1 MRINTLLISFLW
13 LAMTV
18 GTTAPAVGQISH
30 GGRPLYAGVAAP
42 KGALSPTLVAPP
54 VDNEALIDEDMNNPE
69 AGSPMRIGVVK
80 TLNADIMQKAQQLT
94 QKDGSVVRRIAIAA
108 PGANFMSLTFDQFE
122 LPQGAELFIYDAS
135 GRFVIGR
142 FVDSD
147 VKKDGTFYTQ
157 AIPGDL
163 CYLEYREPAEVAGL
177 GKLHLTDVMH
187 GYKDLFGDVLEHI
200 DQSGEAERDALDELE
215 MQGKGALGNSEGS
228 CHIDVACPE
237 GRNWSNQ
244 IRSVAAYV
252 LRIGYSGYYCSGA
265 LINNTRNDKTP
276 YFLSAY
282 HCQAPGT
289 VVQWTFYFNYQASSC
304 NAKDGPI
311 TNTITGATIRAKYKT
326 GGGSDMLLLELDQA
340 VPESYNPYYAG
351 WSRSS
356 DDWTVGCGIH
366 HPGGDEKKISIPKQV
381 SQGVGTTNA
390 DNNTTLAL
398 KNFIRADWQ
407 NKGVTE
413 GGSSGSALFNKNGQ
427 IIGQLFGGNSSCSN
441 TLGRDYYGQIAV
453 SWEGDGTK
461 ATRLKD
467 WLDPTGSDAV
477 SLSGYGM
484 DASGSDT
491 LNWDVET
498 LTAYPNPT
506 DGSRFQVQANDS
518 GSAVYYVYSM
528 DGHLMRTGD
537 LNLTPAVQSINLLG
551 LRNGAYYVAVVVNKK
566 RYGNIIVVAK

>member
-1 MRINTLLISFLW
+1 MKKRALLVSLLWIATAIS
-13 LAMTV
+13 
-18 GTTAPAVGQISH
+18 TTIPSAAQISH
-30 GGRPLYAGVAAP
+30 GGRPLYAGTAAP
-42 KGALSPTLVAPP
+42 KGILSPTLVAPY
-54 VDNEALIDEDMNNPE
+54 VDNEMLLYEDLNDTNT
-69 AGSPMRIGVVK
+69 GSPMRIGVVR
-80 TLNADIMQKAQQLT
+80 TLQADIIQQAQLLPQD
-94 QKDGSVVRRIAIAA
+94 DGSSVYRIAIAA
-108 PGANFMSLTFDQFE
+108 PGANFLSLTFDQYE

-135 GRFVIGR
+135 GHFVIGKFTGR
-142 FVDSD
+142 D

-163 CYLEYREPAEVAGL
+163 CYIEYHEPAKVAGQ
-177 GKLHLTDVMH
+177 GKLHLADIMH

-200 DQSGEAERDALDELE
+200 DRSGEAERGALEELE
-215 MQGKGALGNSEGS
+215 TQPKGTLGNSEGS

-289 VVQWTFYFNYQASSC
+289 VKQWTFYFNYQASSC

-311 TNTITGATIRAKYKT
+311 TNTVTGATIRAKYKT
-326 GGGSDMLLLELDQA
+326 YGGSDMLLLELDQA
-340 VPESYNPYYAG
+340 VPEDYYPYYAG

-366 HPGGDEKKISIPKQV
+366 HPGGDEKKISIPRQV
-381 SQGVGTTNA
+381 SQGVGTTHS
-390 DNNTTLAL
+390 DNNTIEL

-413 GGSSGSALFNKNGQ
+413 GGSSGSALFNKNGL

-441 TLGRDYYGQIAV
+441 TFGSDYYGQIAI
-453 SWEGDGTK
+453 SWDGGGTK

-467 WLDPTGSDAV
+467 WLDPTGSSVV
-477 SLSGYGM
+477 SLSGYSS
-484 DASGSDT
+484 DAPRADS
-491 LNWDVET
+491 LRQDVDV

-506 DGSRFQVQANDS
+506 AGDLFHVQADDS
-518 GSAVYYVYSM
+518 GSAVYYVYSIN
-528 DGHLMRTGD
+528 GHLMRTGT
-537 LNLTPAVQSINLLG
+537 LNLTPAEQCINLAG
-551 LRNGAYYVAVVVNKK
+551 LRNGAYYVTVVVNNK
-566 RYGNIIVVAK
+566 RYSNIIVVTK